1 MMTILISSSWTTFL
15 DRAPLGEDLWIA
27 PPYATM
33 GETLLS
39 TSSLGLFLQI
49 GCQALSIWSYRD
61 ACLELALDDDHHLT
75 SSSTGYMRSPFW
87 CKPMGR
93 YLTQHRDSTHIYH
106 GLVHKAIWTIV
117 TVPRDHII
125 PIGISFSFVC
135 WSILNPSLYFILIN
149 LVSFL
154 LSPQWWCLEDKYE
167 CPHNLLLQDIL
178 AICSILLWHIFG

>member
-15 DRAPLGEDLWIA
+15 DRAPLGEDLMIA

-49 GCQALSIWSYRD
+49 GYQASSIWSSRD

-106 GLVHKAIWTIV
+106 GLVHKAIWTIAYH
-117 TVPRDHII
+117 TNEINDL
-125 PIGISFSFVC
+125 ISTSSNSVC
-135 WSILNPSLYFILIN
+135 WSILNPSLHFILID
-149 LVSFL
+149 LTYFL
-154 LSPQWWCLEDKYE
+154 LIIS
-167 CPHNLLLQDIL
+167 NI
-178 AICSILLWHIFG
+178 SI